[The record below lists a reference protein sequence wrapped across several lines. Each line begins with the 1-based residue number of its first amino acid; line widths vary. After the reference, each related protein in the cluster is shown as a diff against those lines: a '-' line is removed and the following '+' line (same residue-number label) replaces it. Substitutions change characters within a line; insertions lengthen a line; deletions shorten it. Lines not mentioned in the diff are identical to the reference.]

1 MAKGAQRRAIEA
13 YRARQGR
20 RGVVRFELQALEA
33 DRALLRALARRLV
46 ADGPEAERIR
56 RSVAEAISGE
66 RPKTGAVL
74 AALLRSPL
82 VGADLDLKRDREE
95 GREVDL

>member
-1 MAKGAQRRAIEA
+1 MAKGAQRRAIET

-46 ADGPEAERIR
+46 ADGPEAGRIR

-66 RPKTGAVL
+66 PLKTGAVL

-95 GREVDL
+95 GREVAL

>member
-66 RPKTGAVL
+66 APKTGAVL